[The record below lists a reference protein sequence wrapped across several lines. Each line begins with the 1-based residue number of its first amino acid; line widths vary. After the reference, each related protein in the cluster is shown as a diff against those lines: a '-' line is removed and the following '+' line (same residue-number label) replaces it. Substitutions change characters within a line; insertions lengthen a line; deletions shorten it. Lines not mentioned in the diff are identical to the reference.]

1 MLREEAT
8 ATLVTKLYKKKI
20 SKEAIK
26 RKRLK
31 PNMSSLKRVKIKETI
46 PNVED
51 MKSLERPY
59 LLPAVLNLEN

>member
-1 MLREEAT
+1 
-8 ATLVTKLYKKKI
+8 
-20 SKEAIK
+20 
-26 RKRLK
+26 
-31 PNMSSLKRVKIKETI
+31 MSSLKRVKIKETI